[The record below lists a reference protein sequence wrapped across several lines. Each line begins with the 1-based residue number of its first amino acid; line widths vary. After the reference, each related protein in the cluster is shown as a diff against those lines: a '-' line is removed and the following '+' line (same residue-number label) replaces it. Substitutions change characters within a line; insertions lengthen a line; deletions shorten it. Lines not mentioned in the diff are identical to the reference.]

1 MLKDEVLKILESNRP
16 MFTSGQELAKQ
27 SGVTRAAIWKAVNSL
42 IADGHEIEAVTA
54 KGYRLCDDSDVLT
67 AAGITARM
75 KRKCEVR
82 VYDCVESTN
91 KTAKLAAIDGAAANT
106 IIVADEQTA
115 GKGRRGRSFYSPK
128 STGVYFS
135 VILKPHVTAEKSVL
149 VTTTAAIAAA
159 DAIENLTGRTAL
171 IKWINDVYVD
181 GKKCA
186 GILTEAIFD
195 YESGGIDSVVVG
207 IGINVTTDDFPDDVV
222 MRAGCVGKVSRNV
235 LIAETCDK
243 LIELAERLPDAS
255 YLGEYRNKCFVLG
268 KRIRVIGNSNEYE
281 ATALSVDDNGG
292 LVVGTDDGTTLTLS
306 NEEVS
311 VRICENR

>member
-16 MFTSGQELAKQ
+16 RFTSGQELAKQ

-54 KGYRLCDDSDVLT
+54 KGYRLRDDSDVLT

-75 KRKCEVR
+75 KHKCEVR

-106 IIVADEQTA
+106 IIAADEQTA

-135 VILKPHVTAEKSVL
+135 VILKPNVTAEKSVL
-149 VTTTAAIAAA
+149 VTTAAAIAAA
-159 DAIENLTGRTAL
+159 DAIEKLTGRTAL

-181 GKKCA
+181 GKKCV

-207 IGINVTTDDFPDDVV
+207 IGINVTTDDFPDDVA
-222 MRAGCVGKVSRNV
+222 MRAGCVGKVSRNA
-235 LIAETCDK
+235 LIAKTCDK
-243 LIELAERLPDAS
+243 LIELTGRLPDAS
-255 YLGEYRNKCFVLG
+255 YLDEYRSKCFVLG
-268 KRIRVIGNSNEYE
+268 KRIRVIGSTSEYE

-292 LVVGTDDGTTLTLS
+292 LVVKTDDGKTLTLS

>member
-1 MLKDEVLKILESNRP
+1 MLKDEVLKTLESNRP
-16 MFTSGQELAKQ
+16 RFTSGQELAKK
-27 SGVTRAAIWKAVNSL
+27 SEVTRAAIWKAVNLL

-54 KGYRLCDDSDVLT
+54 KGYRLRDDSDVLT
-67 AAGITARM
+67 AAGITAHM
-75 KRKCEVR
+75 KHKCEVC

-91 KTAKLAAIDGAAANT
+91 KTAKLAAIDGATTNT

-149 VTTTAAIAAA
+149 VTTAAAIAAA
-159 DAIENLTGRTAL
+159 DAIEKLTGKTAL

-181 GKKCA
+181 GKKCV

-207 IGINVTTDDFPDDVV
+207 IGINVTTDAFPDDVAT
-222 MRAGCVGKVSRNV
+222 RAGCVGKVSRNS

-243 LIELAERLPDAS
+243 LIELTDRLPDTA
-255 YLGEYRNKCFVLG
+255 YLDEYRNKCFVLG
-268 KRIRVIGNSNEYE
+268 KQIRVTGNENEYE
-281 ATALSVDDNGG
+281 ATALSVDDSGG
-292 LVVGTDDGTTLTLS
+292 LVVRTDDGTMLTLS

-311 VRICENR
+311 VRIC